1 MEKFYREESILV
13 VDDVAD
19 TLEVLQRNLSSVGF
33 TVFTASSVTEAIG
46 ILESTPIDL
55 VITDFKMPKVNGL
68 DLTRHVRENFRNTE
82 IMMITGYPSLEGAV
96 KAVKAGAEDYLAKPF
111 TDEELFAAVD
121 RVLSKL
127 KMRRANRF
135 KPGRKGIKFDGLIG
149 ESQVMQDVF
158 RIITKAAE
166 TTATVLITGESGTG
180 KEIAAR
186 AIHYSSDR
194 ASAPFI
200 AVNCSAIPENLLES
214 ELFGYVKG
222 AFTGADQSRAGLFQT
237 ADQGTIFLDEV
248 SETSPSM
255 QAKLLRVI
263 QEKEIFMLGSSRP
276 IQVDVRILASTNK
289 NLASTIK
296 KGTFREDL
304 FYRLNV
310 ISLEL
315 PPLRER
321 KEDILI
327 LTDHFVSRFA
337 KELKR
342 KPPVFSDKALY
353 TLQNYEWP
361 GNVREL
367 ENLIQRLIIMIDGDT
382 IDVADLP
389 SYMRFSA
396 VRDSGLNRSLA
407 EVESEYI
414 HNVLNSVHGNKTKA
428 AEVLGIDRKTLRE
441 KLKKIQASPPV

>member
-1 MEKFYREESILV
+1 MEKYSREESVLV

-33 TVFTASSVTEAIG
+33 TVFTASSVTEAIRV
-46 ILESTPIDL
+46 LESTPIDL
-55 VITDFKMPKVNGL
+55 VITDFKMPNINGL
-68 DLTRHVRENFRNTE
+68 DLTRHVRENLKNTE
-82 IMMITGYPSLEGAV
+82 VMMITGYPSLEGAV
-96 KAVKAGAEDYLAKPF
+96 KAVKTGAEDYLAKPF
-111 TDEELFAAVD
+111 TDEELFATVD

-127 KMRRANRF
+127 KMRRAGRI
-135 KPGRKGIKFDGLIG
+135 KPREKGLKFDGLIG
-149 ESQVMQDVF
+149 ESQIMQDVF
-158 RIITKAAE
+158 RVITKAAQ

-194 ASAPFI
+194 AQAPFI
-200 AVNCSAIPENLLES
+200 AVNCSAIPESLQES

-237 ADQGTIFLDEV
+237 ADRGTVFLDEV
-248 SETSPSM
+248 SETSLSM

-276 IQVDVRILASTNK
+276 IKVDVRILASTNK
-289 NLASTIK
+289 NLTNAIK

-321 KEDILI
+321 REEILI
-327 LTDHFVSRFA
+327 LVDYFVSRFA

-342 KPPVFSDKALY
+342 EAPRFSDKALY

-367 ENLIQRLIIMIDGDT
+367 ENLIQRLIIMIDADI
-382 IDVADLP
+382 IDIADLP

-396 VRDSGLNRSLA
+396 VRESGLNRSLA
-407 EVESEYI
+407 EVEAEYI
-414 HNVLNSVHGNKTKA
+414 LNVLNKVQGNKTKA
-428 AEVLGIDRKTLRE
+428 AEILGIDRKTLRE
-441 KLKKIQASPPV
+441 KLKRIEPFPPA